1 MQKMIQY
8 IVVNFIRIK
17 KSVQRI
23 AIFDKNEKLK
33 SFNNQNNCVINSIT
47 VIKIILINDAKTTL
61 DKNTNIYNIKARD
74 IYEKSLKQLI
84 KEKTEK
90 YLMMIM
96 IQIV

>member
-61 DKNTNIYNIKARD
+61 DKNTNIYNIKAK
-74 IYEKSLKQLI
+74 IFMKNP
-84 KEKTEK
+84 
-90 YLMMIM
+90 
-96 IQIV
+96 

>member
-47 VIKIILINDAKTTL
+47 VIKIRLINDAKTIL
-61 DKNTNIYNIKARD
+61 DKNTNIYNIKAK
-74 IYEKSLKQLI
+74 IFMKNP
-84 KEKTEK
+84 
-90 YLMMIM
+90 
-96 IQIV
+96 